1 MSTMT
6 TKRPRESSPEASDT
20 HKKPALEASDKPAPT
35 TGCECGC
42 VLQEGRCGIK
52 LDEQGNK
59 MCVCPGCN
67 GGCNDFDRLCRDRSP
82 ESDAS
87 QSPLR
92 IDACEDCKD
101 MQNAECVS
109 CRCCGMVH
117 LRDGEIVAAEDFLMR
132 DRSRSCTP
140 EGSECSD
147 A

>member
-1 MSTMT
+1 MA
-6 TKRPRESSPEASDT
+6 TKRPRESSPDATAE
-20 HKKPALEASDKPAPT
+20 HKKPVPS

-52 LDEQGNK
+52 LDDQGNK
-59 MCVCPGCN
+59 LCVCSGCN
-67 GGCNDFDRLCRDRSP
+67 GGCNDFDRLGRNRSP

-87 QSPLR
+87 QSPRR

-101 MQNAECVS
+101 NNAECVS

-132 DRSRSCTP
+132 DKSRSCTP
-140 EGSECSD
+140 EESDDSD